1 MGSHG
6 FFDFGEL
13 AAFSL
18 MFSVPVIVLYLI
30 MSRFFSGAFTFGGA
44 IQG

>member
-1 MGSHG
+1 
-6 FFDFGEL
+6 
-13 AAFSL
+13 

-30 MSRFFSGAFTFGGA
+30 MARSFSGAFTFGGA